1 MRYMHRAPRPRRDRA
16 IFEPL
21 LPATRDRGCRRCGAP
36 VLHTQTQ
43 GADIFATDR
52 VTSRFNPNPIKRAI
66 NRYGSG
72 NLGTPRI
79 SFEEGNPARRES
91 RGYCAIAFGIAA
103 VFAIDTTL
111 PALQLGQA

>member
-1 MRYMHRAPRPRRDRA
+1 
-16 IFEPL
+16 
-21 LPATRDRGCRRCGAP
+21 

-111 PALQLGQA
+111 PALQLGQALQIRSREWYALLRIEEALAENENGARHREVV